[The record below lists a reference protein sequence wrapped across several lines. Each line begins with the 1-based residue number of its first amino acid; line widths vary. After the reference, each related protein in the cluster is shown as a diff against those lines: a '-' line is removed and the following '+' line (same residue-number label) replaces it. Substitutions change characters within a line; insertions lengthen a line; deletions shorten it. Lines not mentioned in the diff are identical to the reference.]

1 MDHLKCI
8 LLDTRHNKSSDRP
21 TARKAAS
28 HSDSRHTTVIQ
39 TCWIH
44 LDREMFTTRIDS
56 EYDEGNI
63 YKNVSLAIGIFWCE
77 IKSFWSKNK
86 SADTV

>member
-1 MDHLKCI
+1 
-8 LLDTRHNKSSDRP
+8 
-21 TARKAAS
+21 
-28 HSDSRHTTVIQ
+28 
-39 TCWIH
+39 
-44 LDREMFTTRIDS
+44 MFTTRIDS